1 MKSVKYQWRSL
12 AISAGA
18 VLVLGAVLILLW
30 FGFRTEETAQEE
42 SSSPELRTV
51 SVVPETITQLSKM
64 EVKNPEGSFT
74 IVPDGDAYRVEE
86 LGDLPQDLTLVQYL
100 AESTFDLT
108 TSSDIGEVED
118 LAEYGLADPV
128 ITITLA
134 FDDGGQKTLLM
145 GNTVPFDEESRYF
158 CTPDSS
164 YVYVVKADEHLAEG
178 PEAFVSTKVIRSES
192 GEEGDSFSFLAL
204 WGSDFPEKLV
214 VTQQDGVYRMVEP
227 VSADVDQSQVNY
239 AAVQL
244 SGLTAQEAVAV
255 HPSAEL
261 LTSLG
266 FDTPR
271 TELEATLNGVYYH
284 IKVAPKDSDTDYVL
298 IDGMDVVYQVLRS
311 NISAWSDLD
320 RLSLQDSRVST
331 IGIEEIAQLHYQSE
345 ETSFQLSA
353 TRTEDPSRSTEDKT
367 YYSYQA
373 QINGVSLDSAAYE
386 AFADAAGALT
396 IVEHELPGEGAAE
409 AILTWKTFEG
419 LEHRLELIPFDDTL
433 ARAVLDGS
441 QMGLV
446 RQSAVRKLQQAAA
459 TLMQG

>member
-18 VLVLGAVLILLW
+18 VLVLGAVLAFLW
-30 FGFRTEETAQEE
+30 FSIQPMEETPAD
-42 SSSPELRTV
+42 SSAAELKTV

-64 EVKNPEGSFT
+64 TVKNQEGSFT

-86 LGDLPQDLTLVQYL
+86 LGTLPQDLTLVQYL
-100 AESTFDLT
+100 AESTFELT
-108 TSSDIGEVED
+108 TSSEIGEVEN

-128 ITITLA
+128 ITITLT

-192 GEEGDSFSFLAL
+192 GEDGDSFSSLAL

-214 VTQQDGVYRMVEP
+214 ITQQDGVYRMVEP

-255 HPSAEL
+255 RPSAEL

-298 IDGMDVVYQVLRS
+298 VDGMDAVFQVLRS
-311 NISAWSDLD
+311 NITAWADLD
-320 RLSLQDSRVST
+320 RLSLQDTHVSS
-331 IGIEEIAQLHYQSE
+331 IGMEEIAQLSYQSGK
-345 ETSFQLSA
+345 TGFQLSA
-353 TRTEDPSRSTEDKT
+353 TRTEDDSRSTEDKT
-367 YYSYQA
+367 YYTYQA
-373 QINGVSLDSAAYE
+373 QINGVPLDSAAYE
-386 AFADAAGALT
+386 AFAEAAGALT
-396 IVEHELPGEGAAE
+396 IVEHELPGEGTAE
-409 AILTWKTFEG
+409 ATLTWKTFEG
-419 LEHRLELIPFDDTL
+419 VEHRLELIPFDDTL
-433 ARAVLDGS
+433 TRAVLDGS

-446 RQSAVRKLQQAAA
+446 RQSAVQNLQQAAA
-459 TLMQG
+459 ALLEG